1 MTEMR
6 SVRRGLTLVE
16 LLVVI
21 AIVAVVAG
29 IVYTSTGPVRENAR
43 RAVCMSN
50 LRQIGL
56 AIKLYREDYASVEFG
71 PWHLMGLPPD
81 PDQLIPYLKD
91 ERVFKCPNARP
102 WELGLKQL
110 ALSYTWHRLTGPL
123 PPEAGVSRRLPT
135 FEEVIRRRGSDYP
148 IMGDFWHDRP
158 GEFAGPRRM
167 FVLVLRLDGRAEA
180 RYVKTA
186 DSWMW

>member
-1 MTEMR
+1 MR

-56 AIKLYREDYASVEFG
+56 AIKLYREDYASVELG
-71 PWHLMGLPPD
+71 SWYEMGLPPS
-81 PDQLIPYLKD
+81 PTRLKPYLRD
-91 ERVFKCPNARP
+91 ERVFRCPNFPPPGLEGARG
-102 WELGLKQL
+102 W
-110 ALSYTWHRLTGPL
+110 SYHYTWNYLDVPL
-123 PPEAGVSRRLPT
+123 PPEEGLPKLPRFEDVVRQRGWDYVIMHDLWHGLRIEYAGQPK
-135 FEEVIRRRGSDYP
+135 FVI
-148 IMGDFWHDRP
+148 
-158 GEFAGPRRM
+158 
-167 FVLVLRLDGRAEA
+167 VLRLDGRVQA
-180 RYVKTA
+180 RRV
-186 DSWMW
+186 SWGTPPWEY